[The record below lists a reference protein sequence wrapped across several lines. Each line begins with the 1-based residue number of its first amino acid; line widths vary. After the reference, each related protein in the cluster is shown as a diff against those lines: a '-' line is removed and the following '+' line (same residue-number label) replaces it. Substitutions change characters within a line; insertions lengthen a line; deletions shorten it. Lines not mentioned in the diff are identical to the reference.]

1 MGCTIEFFV
10 IVEGVGNL
18 IFGDG
23 LQGGCVCIDL
33 SLLTLKKVI
42 VLQDKLDAFKDKLD
56 RDFVME
62 IHIAATKAETKA
74 AENKELKDDLMH
86 TLRENRLAPYAKPCT
101 HGTRT
106 AVLQEIEHEIMDVD
120 GPNLI

>member
-1 MGCTIEFFV
+1 MGCTNEFFV

-18 IFGDG
+18 IFGDDG

-62 IHIAATKAETKA
+62 MHIAQIKAEIKA
-74 AENKELKDDLMH
+74 AENKK
-86 TLRENRLAPYAKPCT
+86 
-101 HGTRT
+101 
-106 AVLQEIEHEIMDVD
+106 
-120 GPNLI
+120 

>member
-1 MGCTIEFFV
+1 MGCTNEFFV

-18 IFGDG
+18 IFGDDG

-62 IHIAATKAETKA
+62 MHIAATKA

-101 HGTRT
+101 QGTRT
-106 AVLQEIEHEIMDVD
+106 AVLQEIEHEIMDVN